1 MGLFSVK
8 LTIANPLDPARQV
21 EVELLVDTGAT
32 LSWVPRDVA
41 ERIGAP
47 HVSRIPIRL
56 ADGHSAERETSG
68 AIFKYNGATSVAPF
82 VIAEPGDG
90 SLLGATAL
98 EALGF
103 AVDPVNKR
111 LVPQALLAM

>member
-1 MGLFSVK
+1 MGLFGVK
-8 LTIANPLDPARQV
+8 ITIANPLDPSRQV
-21 EVELLVDTGAT
+21 EVELLVDIGAT
-32 LSWVPRDVA
+32 LSWVPRELA

-47 HVSRIPIRL
+47 HVSRIPVRL
-56 ADGHSAERETSG
+56 ADGRSVERETSG
-68 AIFKYNGATSVAPF
+68 AIFKYDGATSVAPF
-82 VIAEPGDG
+82 VVAEPGDS

>member
-1 MGLFSVK
+1 MGQFSVK
-8 LTIANPLDPARQV
+8 LTLANPLDPSRQV

-32 LSWVPRDVA
+32 LSWVPREIA

-47 HVSRIPIRL
+47 HVSRISVRL
-56 ADGHSAERETSG
+56 ADGRSVERETSG
-68 AIFKYNGATSVAPF
+68 AIFTYNGAATVAPF
-82 VIAEPGDG
+82 VVAEANDG

-103 AVDPVNKR
+103 AVDPVNQR

>member
-1 MGLFSVK
+1 MGQFSVK
-8 LTIANPLDPARQV
+8 LTIANPLDPSRHE

-32 LSWVPRDVA
+32 LSWIPRELA

-47 HVSRIPIRL
+47 HVARIPVRL
-56 ADGHSAERETSG
+56 PDGQSVNRETSG
-68 AIFKYNGATSVAPF
+68 AIFKYDGATSVAPF
-82 VIAEPGDG
+82 VMAEPGDG
-90 SLLGATAL
+90 RLLGATAL